1 MKSMDIRKIKE
12 ILKTYKRLEEKS
24 LLIDMTM
31 DEIIIK
37 ESEDS
42 PSKILIA
49 LPLNT
54 FQNEG
59 DVIKLIDWLDSTNEL
74 FKDHQ
79 QVSIKYVKMYLDD
92 MTHGTQTIYDLD
104 GEEIFLQSPVNNI
117 PVNVSVPYEGI
128 TRPQFDKELLPVLKT
143 LIEKLK

>member
-1 MKSMDIRKIKE
+1 MDIRKIKE

-42 PSKILIA
+42 YSKILIA

-54 FQNEG
+54 FRNEE

-79 QVSIKYVKMYLDD
+79 QVSIKYVKC
-92 MTHGTQTIYDLD
+92 T
-104 GEEIFLQSPVNNI
+104 
-117 PVNVSVPYEGI
+117 
-128 TRPQFDKELLPVLKT
+128 
-143 LIEKLK
+143 

>member
-42 PSKILIA
+42 PLK
-49 LPLNT
+49 N
-54 FQNEG
+54 FN
-59 DVIKLIDWLDSTNEL
+59 ST
-74 FKDHQ
+74 
-79 QVSIKYVKMYLDD
+79 S
-92 MTHGTQTIYDLD
+92 
-104 GEEIFLQSPVNNI
+104 S
-117 PVNVSVPYEGI
+117 
-128 TRPQFDKELLPVLKT
+128 
-143 LIEKLK
+143 